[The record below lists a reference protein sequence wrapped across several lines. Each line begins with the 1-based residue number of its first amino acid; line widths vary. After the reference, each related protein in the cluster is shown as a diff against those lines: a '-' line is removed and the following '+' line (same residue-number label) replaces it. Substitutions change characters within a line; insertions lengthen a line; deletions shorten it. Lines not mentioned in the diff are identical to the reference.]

1 MTDFD
6 EVMRFLSI
14 ELRDAREEAGLSRIT
29 ACRVIADRTG
39 LVIGDRTLL
48 AWEHNLR
55 ELQVKKFV
63 QASVAYE
70 ASPARMIT
78 TALLRA
84 NHSGCPECGR

>member
-6 EVMRFLSI
+6 EVMRYLSI
-14 ELRDAREEAGLSRIT
+14 ELRDARETAGWSRTT
-29 ACRVIADRTG
+29 ACQVIADRTG

-63 QASVAYE
+63 QASVAYG
-70 ASPARMIT
+70 ASPALMIA
-78 TALLRA
+78 TALHRA
-84 NHSGCPECGR
+84 DHACCRECGR